1 MPTPKEYKRR
11 QQLLKEA
18 GYNVPTDGSWGKW
31 QEQQWKNYLKD
42 QHPVASFIA
51 DNIAQPVAN
60 FIGNTIQNAAES
72 FRPMREAAKNK
83 EYYRLPLTTF
93 NGMVGAAF
101 SPVTTIVSNIPI
113 IKNTLPYLD
122 LTKTSNLLDRRF
134 YTDPNH
140 KYLEHDYSEWSP
152 AFNDVVQTTQIVA
165 PVKYAKGVNT
175 RGKQLNTKYATKSQV
190 KEAVAPVLDAVQ
202 RDKQNNRYLIN
213 SRLNYDMSKGDRL
226 VGPVVALEKDHPNA
240 ELHINPDMTFANETF
255 TIHPETAPY
264 IKRLSAQ
271 VWNRLPSNTV
281 LTSYSQDLTKSQ
293 YLQTLPKWKQ
303 AFYKYTGYAKK
314 PSKQH
319 SESFS
324 TDILENMQHMQS
336 KGRGHVE
343 YAHNGYIDGLNAFG
357 LRFNNWAKY
366 FAKPDNEFNVF
377 FRDMA
382 PEQVAGFNKAQNL
395 IHIDPKTRTA
405 LKPVFITK

>member
-11 QQLLKEA
+11 QQLLKKA

-42 QHPVASFIA
+42 QYPIASFIA

-60 FIGNTIQNAAES
+60 FIGNTIQNTVES
-72 FRPMREAAKNK
+72 FRPMRKAAENK

-93 NGMVGAAF
+93 NGMVSAAS
-101 SPVTTIVSNIPI
+101 SPVTTIVSKIPVV
-113 IKNTLPYLD
+113 NNVLPYLD
-122 LTKTSNLLDRRF
+122 LTKTSNLFDRRF

-140 KYLEHDYSEWSP
+140 KYLEHNYSEWSP

-165 PVKYAKGVNT
+165 PVKYAKGVNM

-190 KEAVAPVLDAVQ
+190 RNAVAPVLDAVK
-202 RDKQNNRYLIN
+202 RNKQNDRHLIN
-213 SRLNYDMSKGDRL
+213 NHLNYDIAKGDVL
-226 VGPVVALEKDHPNA
+226 AGPIVVLERNHPNA
-240 ELHINPDMTFANETF
+240 ELHVNPDMTITNGTI

-281 LTSYSQDLTKSQ
+281 LTSYSQDLTKNQ

-303 AFYKYTGYAKK
+303 AFYKYTRYAKK
-314 PSKQH
+314 PSKQY
-319 SESFS
+319 SKSFS

-343 YAHNGYIDGLNAFG
+343 YAYNGYIDGLNALG
-357 LRFNNWAKY
+357 LRFDNWAKY
-366 FAKPDNEFNVF
+366 FAKPDAELNVF
-377 FRDMA
+377 FKDMT
-382 PEQVAGFNKAQNL
+382 PEQVAGFNKAQSL

-405 LKPVFITK
+405 PKPMFITK

>member
-60 FIGNTIQNAAES
+60 FIGNTIQNAVETVQ
-72 FRPMREAAKNK
+72 PMRKAAENK

-113 IKNTLPYLD
+113 IKDTLPYLD

-226 VGPVVALEKDHPNA
+226 VGPVVVLKKDHLNA
-240 ELHINPDMTFANETF
+240 ELHINPDMTITNEAI
-255 TIHPETAPY
+255 TIHPETNPY
-264 IKRLSAQ
+264 LKRLAAQ

-314 PSKQH
+314 PEKQN
-319 SESFS
+319 STSFS
-324 TDILENMQHMQS
+324 TDILENMQYMQS
-336 KGRGHVE
+336 KNRGHVE
-343 YAHNGYIDGLNAFG
+343 YAHNGQINGLNSLG
-357 LRFNNWAKY
+357 LRFNNWAEY
-366 FAKPDNEFNVF
+366 FAKPDAERNVF
-377 FRDMA
+377 FKDMT
-382 PEQVAGFNKAQNL
+382 PEQVAGFNKAQSL

>member
-42 QHPVASFIA
+42 QHPVSSFIV

-60 FIGNTIQNAAES
+60 FIGNTIQNTVES

-83 EYYRLPLTTF
+83 EYHRLPLTTF
-93 NGMVGAAF
+93 NGMVGAAL
-101 SPVTTIVSNIPI
+101 SPVTTIASKIPVV
-113 IKNTLPYLD
+113 NNVLPYLD

-134 YTDPNH
+134 YTDHYH

-152 AFNDVVQTTQIVA
+152 TFNDLVQTTQIVA
-165 PVKYAKGVNT
+165 PVKYAKGVNK
-175 RGKQLNTKYATKSQV
+175 RGNELNTKYATNSQV
-190 KEAVAPVLDAVQ
+190 REAVTPVLNVAK

-213 SRLNYDMSKGDRL
+213 SHLNYDIAKGKSL
-226 VGPVVALEKDHPNA
+226 VGPIVVINKRHPNI
-240 ELHINPDMTFANETF
+240 EFHINPDMTFANETF
-255 TIHPETAPY
+255 TIHPETTPY
-264 IKRLSAQ
+264 IKRVAAQ
-271 VWNRLPSNTV
+271 VWNRLPFNTV
-281 LTSYSQDLTKSQ
+281 LTSYGKDITKSQ

-314 PSKQH
+314 PNKQH

-343 YAHNGYIDGLNAFG
+343 YAYNGYIDGLNALG
-357 LRFNNWAKY
+357 LRFDNWAKY
-366 FAKPDNEFNVF
+366 FAKPDAELNVF
-377 FRDMA
+377 FKDMT
-382 PEQVAGFNKAQNL
+382 PEQVAGFNKAQSL